1 MNDDAGEIFNND
13 IQVKKSWGRKHSK
26 TGGIVTPFDL
36 MKPHEKRKLIG
47 KVESYNMYENIIT
60 KTEFENKTAA
70 EKKTMLTVWRS
81 KYTNA
86 EIMEKLE
93 IGGQGTFA
101 ALLKSLGVPNK
112 TRGGNRRGTTNKI
125 KTAPAAPIPAAEIL
139 GGLNLEYNGVYN
151 SEEINK
157 IFTKLQLLT
166 DGENNSFKLTIQ
178 LKECK

>member
-1 MNDDAGEIFNND
+1 MNDARETFNND
-13 IQVKKSWGRKHSK
+13 IKEKKSWGRKHTK

-47 KVESYNMYENIIT
+47 KVETYNMYENIIT
-60 KTEFENKTAA
+60 KSEFENKSDA
-70 EKKTMLTVWRS
+70 EKKSMLIVWRD

-86 EIMEKLE
+86 EIMQKLE

-112 TRGGNRRGTTNKI
+112 SRGGNRKGTTNKI
-125 KTAPAAPIPAAEIL
+125 KTAPSAPIPAAEIL
-139 GGLNLEYNGVYN
+139 GGLNLEYNGVYT

-166 DGENNSFKLTIQ
+166 DGENNNFKLTIQ